1 MIATSIPYDLTF
13 LVHIVAALDTLIVFV
28 VMRSSAQAV
37 VRGADEA
44 ILRKR
49 FPNKRNWAAR
59 VLHVL
64 PITGLILSLTGD
76 KSVALSKPWIGV
88 GILCYLA
95 MAGHLEG
102 RTLPKERAL
111 AAAIAS
117 DGVAPPEG
125 GRELVRSLDTL
136 LVIFAVALIAM
147 LVQF

>member
-1 MIATSIPYDLTF
+1 VIATSIPYDLTF

-28 VMRSSAQAV
+28 VMRSSAQAIA
-37 VRGADEA
+37 RGADES
-44 ILRKR
+44 IQRKR

-95 MAGHLEG
+95 MAGHLEA

-111 AAAIAS
+111 AATIES

-125 GRELVRSLDTL
+125 GRALVKSIDTL
-136 LVIFAVALIAM
+136 LAILAVALIAM